1 MKALKRL
8 FQFLVLLPFG
18 IAFVSLAVANRHAVP
33 LVLDPFSPENP
44 AFSMTLPLFVIVFL
58 ALLSGILIG
67 GVMAWLKQG
76 RHRKA
81 ARSNRYEAKKWRN
94 EADRQQQR
102 VEKLNEQVKTA
113 GPALPAPDSKT
124 AA

>member
-8 FQFLVLLPFG
+8 FLFLVLIPFG
-18 IAFVSLAVANRHAVP
+18 IAFVSLAVANRHVVP

-44 AFSMTLPLFVIVFL
+44 AFAVDVPLFWIVFG
-58 ALLSGILIG
+58 ALMSGILIG

-81 ARSNRYEAKKWRN
+81 ARSNRYEARKWRN
-94 EADRQQQR
+94 EADRQHQR
-102 VEKLNEQVKTA
+102 VEKLNEQVKAA
-113 GPALPAPDSKT
+113 GPSLPAPDTKT

>member
-1 MKALKRL
+1 MKAIKRL

-18 IAFVSLAVANRHAVP
+18 IAFVSLAVANRHVVP

-44 AFSMTLPLFVIVFL
+44 AFSVNVPLFWIVFG
-58 ALLSGILIG
+58 ALMSGILIG

-94 EADRQQQR
+94 EADRQHQR
-102 VEKLNEQVKTA
+102 VEKLNEQVKAA
-113 GPALPAPDSKT
+113 GPALPAPDAKT

>member
-1 MKALKRL
+1 MKAIKRL
-8 FQFLVLLPFG
+8 ILFLVWIPIG
-18 IAFVSLAVANRHAVP
+18 IAFVSLAVANRHVVP

-44 AFSMTLPLFVIVFL
+44 AFSVNVPLFWVVFG
-58 ALLSGILIG
+58 ALIAGVLIG
-67 GVMAWLKQG
+67 GTASWIKQG

-94 EADRQQQR
+94 EADRQHQR
-102 VEKLNEQVKTA
+102 VEKLNEQVKAA
-113 GPALPAPDSKT
+113 GPALPAPDAKT

>member
-8 FQFLVLLPFG
+8 FLFLVLIPFG
-18 IAFVSLAVANRHAVP
+18 IAFVSLAVANRHVVP

-44 AFSMTLPLFVIVFL
+44 AFAVNVPLFWIVFG
-58 ALLSGILIG
+58 ALMSGILIG

-81 ARSNRYEAKKWRN
+81 ARSNRYEARKWRN
-94 EADRQQQR
+94 EADRQHQR
-102 VEKLNEQVKTA
+102 VEKLNEQVKAA
-113 GPALPAPDSKT
+113 GPALPAPDTKT

>member
-1 MKALKRL
+1 MKAFKIL
-8 FQFLVLLPFG
+8 FRVLILLPFA
-18 IAFVSLAVANRHAVP
+18 IAMVSLAVANRHVVS
-33 LVLDPFSPENP
+33 LVLDPFSPTNP
-44 AFSMTLPLFVIVFL
+44 AFSVNVPLFVVIFG
-58 ALLSGILIG
+58 ALMAGILMG

-81 ARSNRYEAKKWRN
+81 ARSNRYEAKKWRG

-102 VEKLNEQVKTA
+102 VEKLNEQVKAA
-113 GPALPAPDSKT
+113 GPALPAPDTKT

>member
-8 FQFLVLLPFG
+8 FLFLVLIPFG
-18 IAFVSLAVANRHAVP
+18 IAFVSLAVANRHVVP

-44 AFSMTLPLFVIVFL
+44 AFAVDVPLFWIVFG
-58 ALLSGILIG
+58 ALMSGILIG

-81 ARSNRYEAKKWRN
+81 ARSNRYEARKWRN
-94 EADRQQQR
+94 EADRQHQR
-102 VEKLNEQVKTA
+102 VEKLNEQVKAA
-113 GPALPAPDSKT
+113 GPALPAPDTKT